1 MVINLYAFEIQALGR
16 IQTYK
21 QHRVK
26 TLTVIIEKFDCS
38 QNGSFR
44 LVALFTNT
52 HGDHDH
58 LIQCDPSAFKASR
71 NNRFGVI
78 KFFL

>member
-1 MVINLYAFEIQALGR
+1 MLDPGDQLYAFKIQALGR

-21 QHRVK
+21 HHRVK

-44 LVALFTNT
+44 LVALFT
-52 HGDHDH
+52 
-58 LIQCDPSAFKASR
+58 IR
-71 NNRFGVI
+71 MMI
-78 KFFL
+78 MII